1 MNNLNYNLN
10 YAVSMAHC
18 VHKKITYEEQLL
30 PINVEDII
38 KYRKDIQIKKEDLQG
53 LDGYSIYNFK
63 TKRYLI
69 ALDDVNYDLSRQRFT
84 LAHEL
89 GHIFLQHH
97 TKYKYLSDY
106 VKEKSADAF
115 AGELLMPRE
124 IMYKTAKFPPNYV
137 LDLYGVS
144 YSAYEKRKLFL
155 DDMEDFS
162 KKIED
167 EKSMSLNDIIQ
178 YTKHSLFLNKYN
190 FERG

>member
-18 VHKKITYEEQLL
+18 VHKKIKYEEKLL
-30 PINVEDII
+30 PIKVEDII
-38 KYRKDIQIKKEDLQG
+38 KYRPDIKIEKEDLLG

-69 ALDDVNYDLSRQRFT
+69 ALDDVNYELSRQRFT

-97 TKYKYLSDY
+97 TKYRHLSDY
-106 VKEKSADAF
+106 IKEKSADAF

-124 IMYKTAKFPPNYV
+124 IMYKTARFPPNYV

-144 YSAYEKRKLFL
+144 YSAYEKRKMFL
-155 DDMEDFS
+155 DEMEGFS
-162 KKIED
+162 RKIE
-167 EKSMSLNDIIQ
+167 EKKAMSINDVIK
-178 YTKHSLFLNKYN
+178 YSKHALILD
-190 FERG
+190 